1 MESGMELILMVVGIC
16 GSICLSL
23 TIVVICGVCFSLR
36 WDQAPVTYYTSLL
49 VFNLFQFPFV
59 MAVKISDTSFSIPLV
74 IYLSGLMATLYFKMC
89 IALERYFFIAFPLL
103 NCIRQPKG
111 SVLVFVLVW
120 VLCFVSAALAV
131 TIEDCSR
138 LIIHAFFPAPVL
150 IFCLAGTIKALPA
163 ATSVST
169 EEKRRIV
176 GTLVLLLFNYFLINL
191 PAVNLSI
198 YLTGNVD
205 LYCIAFLI
213 FFLFGHFVDF
223 TLFIFMQNGPVDKL
237 LACMCYCSETAADIS
252 SRSSV

>member
-1 MESGMELILMVVGIC
+1 M
-16 GSICLSL
+16 
-23 TIVVICGVCFSLR
+23 
-36 WDQAPVTYYTSLL
+36 
-49 VFNLFQFPFV
+49 
-59 MAVKISDTSFSIPLV
+59 
-74 IYLSGLMATLYFKMC
+74 
-89 IALERYFFIAFPLL
+89 

-176 GTLVLLLFNYFLINL
+176 GTFVLLLFNYFLINL

-198 YLTGNVD
+198 YLTGNTD

-237 LACMCYCSETAADIS
+237 LACMYCCSETAADIS

>member
-1 MESGMELILMVVGIC
+1 M
-16 GSICLSL
+16 
-23 TIVVICGVCFSLR
+23 
-36 WDQAPVTYYTSLL
+36 
-49 VFNLFQFPFV
+49 
-59 MAVKISDTSFSIPLV
+59 
-74 IYLSGLMATLYFKMC
+74 
-89 IALERYFFIAFPLL
+89 
-103 NCIRQPKG
+103 
-111 SVLVFVLVW
+111 LVFVLVW
-120 VLCFVSAALAV
+120 VLCIVSAALAV
-131 TIEDCSR
+131 TTEDVSR

-163 ATSVST
+163 ATSTDVST

-198 YLTGNVD
+198 YLSGNTD

-223 TLFIFMQNGPVDKL
+223 TLFIFMQNGPIDKL
-237 LACMCYCSETAADIS
+237 LACMYCCSETAADIS